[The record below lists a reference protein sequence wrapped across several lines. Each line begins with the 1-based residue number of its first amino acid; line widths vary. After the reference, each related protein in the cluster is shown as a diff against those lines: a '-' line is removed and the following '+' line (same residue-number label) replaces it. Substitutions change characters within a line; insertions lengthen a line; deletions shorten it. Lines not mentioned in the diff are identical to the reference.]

1 MGPFVAN
8 KNQVGYFGLDRLQHV
23 PRPVRTAI
31 IHHHDFMRHVMLEK
45 FPMQTPDRGS
55 DATLL
60 IPRGD
65 DNGKQLQFL
74 K

>member
-1 MGPFVAN
+1 
-8 KNQVGYFGLDRLQHV
+8 
-23 PRPVRTAI
+23 
-31 IHHHDFMRHVMLEK
+31 MRDVMLEK